1 MGSQPRARREFLRL
15 TAGAAVGTAAGLGPA
30 LASPRPAVGIARI
43 RSGNVARAV
52 EEVIELI
59 GGIRAVTQG
68 RDRIMLKPNLV
79 ADDPTFTTKPEVVRA
94 LAALM
99 ARAHK
104 EVSIGEGSAAGST
117 FNVREGTLYHTSKR
131 DLLDGLQRRV
141 FERLGYADLAA
152 SLRVPLINLHT
163 GDLVE
168 VKVPGGGFV
177 FEQLTLHRSLREVDL
192 LCSVPMMKTHVF
204 AQVTLGM
211 KNLVGLFP
219 GQVYEAPRRAMHET
233 AARVEPSGTAAAVVD
248 MVRTNPP
255 GLVVVDGSM
264 AMEGDGPS
272 DGTVVPMGVI
282 VAGTNPLAT
291 DMVAASLMGFDPDE
305 IPTFA
310 WAHKAGM
317 TPRRLDEIEVRGARP
332 ESVRR
337 RFVRPRVRSWAEV
350 APVWAAQEI

>member
-1 MGSQPRARREFLRL
+1 MSHPAQARRDFLRL
-15 TAGAAVGTAAGLGPA
+15 TAGAAVGAATGLGSA
-30 LASPRPAVGIARI
+30 LAAPRPAVAIARI
-43 RSGNVARAV
+43 RNGNVARAV
-52 EEVIELI
+52 EEAVDLI
-59 GGIRAVTQG
+59 GGIRAVARG

-79 ADDPTFTTKPEVVRA
+79 ADDPRCTTKPEVVRA

-104 EVSIGEGSAAGST
+104 QVSIGEGSAAGST
-117 FNVREGTLYHTSKR
+117 FNVREGMLYHTSKR
-131 DLLDGLQRRV
+131 ELLDGLQRRV
-141 FERLGYADLAA
+141 FERLGYGDLAA
-152 SLRVPLINLHT
+152 SLHVPLVNLHT
-163 GDLVE
+163 GDLVD

-177 FEQLTLHRSLREVDL
+177 FEQLTLHRSLREIDL

-233 AARVEPSGTAAAVVD
+233 AVRVEPSATAAAVVD
-248 MVRTNPP
+248 MVRANPP

-291 DMVAASLMGFDPDE
+291 DMVAASLMGFEPE
-305 IPTFA
+305 EVPTFA
-310 WAHKAGM
+310 WAYKAGM

-350 APVWAAQEI
+350 APVWAAQEL